1 MRITNVCEPASRVI
15 LRRLLIVAA
24 VLLAAGCIPSGRVS
38 GGTPFPNEVLWDNP
52 CQLPCWHHIVP
63 GETTKDTAK
72 EIVQGLDFV
81 ETASVRERTDEDAER
96 TWLTWDARSP
106 YTGNG
111 SIGLI
116 DGVVESIVVEG
127 RFDATL
133 SQLVECYGP
142 PERYQVD
149 ASGGGMAAIWEY
161 DFHHPERGAMFEA
174 AHQAYPGKNSPAP
187 VYAEAEVWRMGLL
200 EAGTLEE
207 QIERRFGEYPPLRP
221 LHRWHGFDPLPSPTP
236 MTGK

>member
-1 MRITNVCEPASRVI
+1 MRITKVCEPASPVI
-15 LRRLLIVAA
+15 LRGLLIVAT
-24 VLLAAGCIPSGRVS
+24 VLLAAGCIPSGRIS
-38 GGTPFPNEVLWDNP
+38 GGTPLPDDVLWDNP
-52 CQLPCWHHIVP
+52 CKLPCWHYIVP
-63 GETTKDTAK
+63 GETTKDKAK
-72 EIVQGLDFV
+72 EIVLGLDFV
-81 ETASVRERTDEDAER
+81 EPSSVREMVDEDSDW
-96 TWLTWDARSP
+96 TWIEWDARSP

-133 SQLVECYGP
+133 GQLVERYGP

-149 ASGGGMAAIWEY
+149 ASGGEMAAWEY
-161 DFHHPERGAMFEA
+161 DFYYPERGAMFEA
-174 AHQAYPGKNSPAP
+174 SYKACPGKNLPAP
-187 VYAEAEVWRMGLL
+187 VYAEAEMWRMGLL

-221 LHRWHGFDPLPSPTP
+221 LHRWHGFDPLPTPTP
-236 MTGK
+236 MVSK

>member
-1 MRITNVCEPASRVI
+1 MRTANPSKAASRVI
-15 LRRLLIVAA
+15 LRGLLMAA
-24 VLLAAGCIPSGRVS
+24 TVLLAAGCIPLGRVLN
-38 GGTPFPNEVLWDNP
+38 GTPFPNDVLWDNS
-52 CQLPCWHHIVP
+52 CELPCWHYIVP
-63 GETTKDTAK
+63 GETTKDAAR

-81 ETASVRERTDEDAER
+81 ESSSVRERTDDPDW
-96 TWLTWDARSP
+96 TWIEWDARSP

-111 SIGLI
+111 SIGMT

-127 RFDATL
+127 IFDTTL
-133 SQLVECYGP
+133 SQLVERHGP

-161 DFHHPERGAMFEA
+161 DFYYPARGAMFEA
-174 AHQAYPGKNSPAP
+174 AHEAYPGKNSPTP

-200 EAGTLEE
+200 EAGTLGE

-221 LHRWHGFDPLPSPTP
+221 LHRWHGFDPLPTPTP
-236 MTGK
+236 VVSK